1 MHNTYSDSYPTQQS
15 KAMYN
20 EGFQKVGAGMVVMG
34 KYIDNDPKRRRVT
47 RETHIELHRKRTKYA
62 IRGRRMSLWRKPSL
76 VNIAT
81 RPNEQLRDY
90 LHGCGYVADD
100 EGAGAY

>member
-62 IRGRRMSLWRKPSL
+62 TKEKDVFVEKAIIGEHCNP
-76 VNIAT
+76 A
-81 RPNEQLRDY
+81 Q
-90 LHGCGYVADD
+90 
-100 EGAGAY
+100 